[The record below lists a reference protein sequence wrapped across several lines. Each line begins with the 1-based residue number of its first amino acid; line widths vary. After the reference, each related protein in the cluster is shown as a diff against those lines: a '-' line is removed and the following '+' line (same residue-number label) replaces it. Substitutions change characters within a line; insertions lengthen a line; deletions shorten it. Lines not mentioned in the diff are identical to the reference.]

1 MQTIKREV
9 NVSKTLKESA
19 VSIPSTLYASKIF
32 GKDIE
37 IDSNC
42 CAENLFDATFSTIWD
57 KQHPLIHTWL
67 VLSCV
72 SICFLSALL
81 FIIH

>member
-9 NVSKTLKESA
+9 SVSKTLKESA
-19 VSIPSTLYASKIF
+19 TSIPGSIYASKIF
-32 GKDIE
+32 GKDIKLE
-37 IDSNC
+37 NNC
-42 CAENLFDATFSTIWD
+42 CAQNLFDATFSTIWG
-57 KQHPLIHTWL
+57 KQQPLIHAWL

-81 FIIH
+81 FIIR